1 MDQVQ
6 VDGVLVVGKLLW
18 RVVGVDHSVGW
29 LGREDGRHGQ
39 VEDFIIVVVVGRA
52 LVYEG
57 DYGEVL
63 GVWAGEPRVPAGE
76 RGEDTLL
83 GDGGLGVAGV
93 DHLHLVTT

>member
-1 MDQVQ
+1 MDQVE

-18 RVVGVDHSVGW
+18 RVVGVDHPVGR
-29 LGREDGRHGQ
+29 LGREDGGHGQ
-39 VEDFIIVVVVGRA
+39 VEDLVVVVVVVGA

-57 DYGEVL
+57 DDGEVL
-63 GVWAGEPRVPAGE
+63 GVGAGEPGVPAGE
-76 RGEDTLL
+76 GGEAALL